1 MAVGKEAVPLPRWT
15 MLASDFDGTLAT
27 EGWVPVETLAAV
39 ARFRAGGGRFVL
51 ITGRRLPE
59 LFEVFPETDRVADLV
74 IAENGGLLYDP
85 ADPTPVLL
93 GTSPPEDLKD
103 VLVSSGVL
111 DVEIGELIVS
121 AWRHDEIGVRRAAH
135 ALHERWPCQVVPNK
149 DRVML
154 LPADVDKGSGLRAAA
169 AALGVELST
178 VVAIGDGEN
187 DVALL
192 AAAGLGIAVAD
203 AVPALLSRA
212 DLCTKAPASAG
223 VVEAIDVLLAP

>member
-1 MAVGKEAVPLPRWT
+1 MPRWT
-15 MLASDFDGTLAT
+15 VLASDFDGTLAT

-39 ARFRAGGGRFVL
+39 ARFRAAGGRFVL

-59 LFEVFPETDRVADLV
+59 LFEVFPETDQVADLV
-74 IAENGGLLYDP
+74 IAENGGLLHDP
-85 ADPTPVLL
+85 SRPPPQLL
-93 GTSPPEDLKD
+93 GAPPPEDLKE
-103 VLVSSGVL
+103 VLVSSGVV

-135 ALHERWPCQVVPNK
+135 LLQDRWPCQVIPNK

-154 LPADVDKGSGLRAAA
+154 LPAAVDKGSGLRAAA
-169 AALGVELST
+169 AYLGVTGQE

-187 DVALL
+187 DVPLL

-203 AVPALLSRA
+203 SVPVLLSQA
-212 DLCTKAPASAG
+212 GLVTKGKASAG
-223 VVEAIDVLLAP
+223 VVEAIDVLLTS